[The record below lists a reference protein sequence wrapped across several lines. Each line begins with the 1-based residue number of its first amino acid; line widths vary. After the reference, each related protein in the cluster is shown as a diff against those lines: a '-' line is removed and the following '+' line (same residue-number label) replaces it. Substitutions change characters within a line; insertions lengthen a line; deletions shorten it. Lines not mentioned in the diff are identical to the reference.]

1 MKRKYFITG
10 TDTDAG
16 KTFITVALLKA
27 FTEQGFTTLGLK
39 PIAAGS
45 ELIDGEKKNDDAVLL
60 AQASSV
66 QVAYQQTNPVLLD
79 AAMAPHIAAERE
91 NRSISASKVTGFVRG
106 TLMTAPAQVTLIEGA
121 GGWRVPLNA
130 RETFA
135 DVAKQLNIEVILVV
149 GMKLGCLNHALL
161 SAEAIKRDGLTLA
174 GWVANAV
181 DPNMEGLD
189 ENIESLVSRIGAP
202 LIGVMPHLGNPDDI
216 PKQWINPSFLTAA
229 P

>member
-27 FTEQGFTTLGLK
+27 FADNGYSTLGLK

-45 ELIDGEKKNDDAVLL
+45 ELIVGEKKNHDAVLL
-60 AQASSV
+60 AQASTV
-66 QVAYQQTNPVLLD
+66 QVAYQQTNPILFD

-91 NRSISASKVTGFVRG
+91 NRKISVSAVTGYIRG
-106 TLMTAPAQVTLIEGA
+106 TLMTAPAEVTLIEGA
-121 GGWRVPLNA
+121 GGWRVPLNH

-135 DVAKQLNIEVILVV
+135 DVAKQLNVEVILVV

-161 SAEAIKRDGLTLA
+161 TAEAIERDGLKLA
-174 GWVANAV
+174 GWIANII
-181 DPNMEGLD
+181 DPSMNGLD
-189 ENIESLVSRIGAP
+189 ENINTLAAMMRTP
-202 LIGVMPHLGNPDDI
+202 LIGVMPNLSDSEVLPVS
-216 PKQWINPSFLTAA
+216 WINPHFLTAA
-229 P
+229 D